1 MSNESSVRDVRALWQ
16 TQPGEGGNMSVADVQ
31 RKSQQLQEKARR
43 RAMAFYV
50 MGAMNGGLPLLLM
63 WFLPELRWGLGY
75 LAITAVFLVAFV
87 QRRSA
92 FRLMPANMTAAQG
105 LAFYRRLLERERDF
119 RTESTWWFTVGPGL
133 NIIVL
138 TLVYTMSPLFHRTPM
153 ELSIVAMTLVT
164 HVIVLT
170 RVAQKLRGE
179 ARTYQ
184 IALDGLTDPLA
195 QS

>member
-1 MSNESSVRDVRALWQ
+1 
-16 TQPGEGGNMSVADVQ
+16 MSVADVQ
-31 RKSQQLQEKARR
+31 RKSQELQEKAGRR
-43 RAMAFYV
+43 TIAFYA
-50 MGAMNGGLPLLLM
+50 MGAVNGGLPLLLM

-138 TLVYTMSPLFHRTPM
+138 MLVYTTSPLFHRTPM
-153 ELSIVAMTLVT
+153 ELSIVAMILVT

-170 RVAQKLRGE
+170 RIAQKLRGE
-179 ARTYQ
+179 ARTCQ
-184 IALDGLTDPLA
+184 IALDRLTDPLA

>member
-1 MSNESSVRDVRALWQ
+1 MSNESSRRDVRALWQ
-16 TQPGEGGNMSVADVQ
+16 TQPGEGGNMSLADVRRQ
-31 RKSQQLQEKARR
+31 SQELQEKARR
-43 RAMAFYV
+43 RVVAFYA
-50 MGAMNGGLPLLLM
+50 MGAMNAGLPFVLM

-75 LAITAVFLVAFV
+75 LAITAVFLVAYV
-87 QRRSA
+87 RRRSA

-138 TLVYTMSPLFHRTPM
+138 MRVYTMSPLFHRTPM
-153 ELSIVAMTLVT
+153 ELSMVAMILVT

-170 RVAQKLRGE
+170 RIAQKLRRE
-179 ARTYQ
+179 AHTYQ
-184 IALDGLTDPLA
+184 IELNALRDPLP
-195 QS
+195 